1 MKTAPDSCEHSTH
14 PRAFETDLVAFILE
28 TVALDTP
35 AKLKLN
41 YRMLARM
48 AGLAQITDHPNG
60 VPLRKHKYAQIQ
72 VAAKAARM
80 LHPVSH
86 YRLVTHPFA
95 LGPGNRSNFR
105 HRALHPNKAV
115 WHPRRKRA

>member
-1 MKTAPDSCEHSTH
+1 MKTAPDSCEHSTR

-60 VPLRKHKYAQIQ
+60 VPLN
-72 VAAKAARM
+72 
-80 LHPVSH
+80 
-86 YRLVTHPFA
+86 
-95 LGPGNRSNFR
+95 PGSR
-105 HRALHPNKAV
+105 
-115 WHPRRKRA
+115 